1 MGYVLVCRMYLG
13 MANECHS
20 DKRALCFRECI
31 CPPAYQGLLGVHT
44 LVVMAASLFQMT
56 HEGTVSL
63 GVDRAEV
70 RDHMQ

>member
-1 MGYVLVCRMYLG
+1 

-44 LVVMAASLFQMT
+44 LVVMAASMFQVT
-56 HEGTVSL
+56 CECTVSL
-63 GVDRAEV
+63 GVDHAVV